1 VKTRKSVA
9 FAAILSSTALIA
21 LTACTDS
28 SKADADSSASESGS
42 TASATDITVAAAGDD
57 LYLAGVCPAKVV
69 FQQDWEPEAEHAGM
83 YGLVGPDY
91 TVDTDKKRVSGSLV
105 ASGVD
110 TGIDIEVRPGGSA
123 VSYQSVASLMYSDK
137 DITFGAVN
145 TDSAIAAFKEQ
156 PVTAVAAQLNVSP
169 QIIMW
174 NKESYPAATTIKEV
188 ADAGAT
194 VVVSG
199 GGSNLGAILS
209 GGGAVPADQIDPSY
223 NGDPS
228 RFVGDKTIA
237 QQGFVSAEPYVYK
250 NEVAAFGGKEVGWQL
265 ASEVGYTIYPEP
277 ISVRTGDLE
286 TLRPCLEKIV
296 PILQQVQIDYLNNPE
311 PTNKLIIDL
320 VDQYQTGWVYTY
332 ETAQYAAGAL
342 KQYNIVKNDAS
353 GLFGGMD
360 EGRIDELLTRVVPIL
375 QADGASI
382 KDGLKASDL
391 FTNEF
396 LDESITYEK

>member
-1 VKTRKSVA
+1 MNTRKTIA
-9 FAAILSSTALIA
+9 FAALLSSSALLT

-28 SKADADSSASESGS
+28 SKAEGGSES
-42 TASATDITVAAAGDD
+42 TATPTAEISVAAAGDD
-57 LYLAGVCPAKVV
+57 LFLADVCPATVV
-69 FQQDWEPEAEHAGM
+69 FQQDWEPEAEHSGM

-91 TVDTDKKRVSGSLV
+91 TVDTEKKRVKGSLV

-110 TGIDIEVRPGGSA
+110 TGVDVEVRPGGSA

-145 TDSAIAAFKEQ
+145 TDSAIAASADQ
-156 PVTAVAAQLNVSP
+156 PVTAVVAQLNVSP

-174 NKESYPAATTIKEV
+174 TKDSYPAATTIKEV
-188 ADAGAT
+188 ADAGAS

-209 GGGAVPADQIDPSY
+209 GGGTVPADQIDPSY

-228 RFVGDKTIA
+228 RFVGDSSIA

-277 ISVRTGDLE
+277 ISVRTGELE
-286 TLRPCLEKIV
+286 SLSPCLEKIV
-296 PILQQVQIDYLNNPE
+296 PILQQVQIDYLENPE

-332 ETAQYAAGAL
+332 ETAEYAADAL
-342 KQYNIVKNDAS
+342 KQYNIVQTDAS
-353 GLFGGMD
+353 GLFGGLD
-360 EGRIDELLTRVVPIL
+360 EARIGELLGRVVPVL
-375 QADGASI
+375 EADGATI
-382 KDGLKASDL
+382 KDGLVATDL

>member
-1 VKTRKSVA
+1 VKTRTTTVLA
-9 FAAILSSTALIA
+9 VTLAASTLCA

-28 SKADADSSASESGS
+28 SQAGDKQGTGKETVAIPAASE
-42 TASATDITVAAAGDD
+42 GDA
-57 LYLAGVCPAKVV
+57 LYLADVCPATLV
-69 FQQDWEPEAEHAGM
+69 FQQDWEPEAEHSGM

-91 TVDTDKKRVSGSLV
+91 TVDTDLKRVSGSLV

-110 TGIDIEVRPGGSA
+110 TGVDIEVRPGGSA

-145 TDSAIAAFKEQ
+145 TDSAIAASKDQ
-156 PVTAVAAQLNVSP
+156 PVTAVIAQLNVSP

-174 NKESYPAATTIKEV
+174 TKDSYPGATTIKEV
-188 ADAGAT
+188 AAAGAN

-209 GGGAVPADQIDPSY
+209 GSGTVPADQVDQSY

-228 RFVGDKTIA
+228 RFVGDTTIA
-237 QQGFVSAEPYVYK
+237 QQGFVSAEPYVYE
-250 NEVAAFGGKEVGWQL
+250 NEVSAFSGKEVGWQL

-286 TLRPCLEKIV
+286 ELSPCLEKIV
-296 PILQQVQIDYLNNPE
+296 PILQQVQIDYLQDPSA
-311 PTNKLIIDL
+311 TNDLILDL
-320 VDQYQTGWVYTY
+320 VTQYNNGWVYTKG
-332 ETAQYAAGAL
+332 TAEYAAEAL
-342 KQYNIVKNDAS
+342 KEHGIVKTDSS
-353 GLFGGMD
+353 GIFGGLD
-360 EGRIDELLTRVVPIL
+360 QARIGELMERIVPIL
-375 QADGASI
+375 EADGATI
-382 KDGLKASDL
+382 KPGLTAQDL

-396 LDESITYEK
+396 LDPEITFAD